1 LIRLQ
6 RPVLAILAALVLI
19 SANACSSPAATRADA
34 SSIITQVINGGS
46 AVQSFHFTLA
56 AAGTIKAAALSDAGG
71 AAGGLSGDLELDG
84 ASIEGDVD
92 VTGQAAHLTLAVPAR
107 GLSGD
112 VIVAGGASY
121 SKISLLGLAPAKY
134 TKKDLAS
141 VAGGYGIAIPTP
153 GPSGLAALGDQIQ
166 LIWVVLEAVGVK
178 ATLVG
183 VDQIGGKDANHIN
196 ISVPLDL
203 LNNQIASAASPS
215 PAPKIDSASVD
226 MWVYTDSNRP
236 AQVEIKGASSTFG
249 NLDITLTI
257 SNYDQP
263 VTVTAPS
270 ADQVNATTTP

>member
-1 LIRLQ
+1 MVARRCSHSTSHLRQ
-6 RPVLAILAALVLI
+6 PAPSRP
-19 SANACSSPAATRADA
+19 
-34 SSIITQVINGGS
+34 
-46 AVQSFHFTLA
+46 
-56 AAGTIKAAALSDAGG
+56 AALSDAGG

-112 VIVAGGASY
+112 VIVAGGVSY

-134 TKKDLAS
+134 TKTDLAS

-153 GPSGLAALGDQIQ
+153 GPSGLAALGDQVQ
-166 LIWVVLEAVGVK
+166 LIWVVLEAIGVK

-226 MWVYTDSNRP
+226 VWVYTDSNRL

-270 ADQVNATTTP
+270 VDQVNATTP